1 MERQKY
7 DVAVS
12 YASEQ
17 RPYVERFVARLQSQ
31 KMRVYYDRN
40 AQAKMVGKILDQELH
55 RIYLQESNCC
65 ILFLSNA
72 YVEKPVTRYESQII
86 LSENLFVEKPV
97 TRYESQ
103 IILSENLFKENFMYI
118 FKFDDVTLPGLNRN
132 FVYSS
137 AAEFPEPEAYSNFIY
152 EVIRGKKPKD
162 DSGTFLYESLAD
174 GLVQILDRCASQYK
188 FTLRSDR
195 QSNKLL
201 LRLRSGAAVLLQVQ
215 VGQLL
220 GKSGV
225 CLWMHPGSRS
235 CDDHAYQGCVTW
247 SASKC
252 QYRLEN
258 RGLLLDLT
266 PEIEFPSLAGL
277 LERLD
282 REIQTILGVSA

>member
-72 YVEKPVTRYESQII
+72 Y
-86 LSENLFVEKPV
+86 VEKPV

-174 GLVQILDRCASQYK
+174 GLVQILDRCA
-188 FTLRSDR
+188 
-195 QSNKLL
+195 
-201 LRLRSGAAVLLQVQ
+201 
-215 VGQLL
+215 
-220 GKSGV
+220 
-225 CLWMHPGSRS
+225 
-235 CDDHAYQGCVTW
+235 
-247 SASKC
+247 
-252 QYRLEN
+252 
-258 RGLLLDLT
+258 
-266 PEIEFPSLAGL
+266 
-277 LERLD
+277 
-282 REIQTILGVSA
+282 

>member
-86 LSENLFVEKPV
+86 LSENLF
-97 TRYESQ
+97 
-103 IILSENLFKENFMYI
+103 KENFMYI

-137 AAEFPEPEAYSNFIY
+137 AAEFPE
-152 EVIRGKKPKD
+152 
-162 DSGTFLYESLAD
+162 
-174 GLVQILDRCASQYK
+174 
-188 FTLRSDR
+188 
-195 QSNKLL
+195 
-201 LRLRSGAAVLLQVQ
+201 
-215 VGQLL
+215 
-220 GKSGV
+220 
-225 CLWMHPGSRS
+225 
-235 CDDHAYQGCVTW
+235 
-247 SASKC
+247 
-252 QYRLEN
+252 
-258 RGLLLDLT
+258 
-266 PEIEFPSLAGL
+266 
-277 LERLD
+277 
-282 REIQTILGVSA
+282 

>member
-72 YVEKPVTRYESQII
+72 Y
-86 LSENLFVEKPV
+86 VEKPV

-201 LRLRSGAAVLLQVQ
+201 LRLRSGAAPCCCKSRWDSSS
-215 VGQLL
+215 
-220 GKSGV
+220 GKAAYV
-225 CLWMHPGSRS
+225 CGCTREARS

-247 SASKC
+247 SALKC

>member
-86 LSENLFVEKPV
+86 LSENLF
-97 TRYESQ
+97 
-103 IILSENLFKENFMYI
+103 KENFMYI

-152 EVIRGKKPKD
+152 EVIRGKNPKD

-247 SASKC
+247 SALKC

>member
-1 MERQKY
+1 MKRQKY
-7 DVAVS
+7 EVAVS

-55 RIYLQESNCC
+55 KIYLQESKCC

-86 LSENLFVEKPV
+86 LSE
-97 TRYESQ
+97 T
-103 IILSENLFKENFMYI
+103 LFKENFMYI
-118 FKFDDVTLPGLNRN
+118 FKFDDVTIPGLNRN

-137 AAEFPEPEAYSNFIY
+137 VAEFSEPEAYADFIY
-152 EVIRGKKPKD
+152 EVMQGKKAKD
-162 DSGTFLYESLAD
+162 NSDTFLYESLAD
-174 GLVQILDRCASQYK
+174 GLIQILNRYASQYK
-188 FTLRSDR
+188 FALHSD
-195 QSNKLL
+195 QQANKLF
-201 LRLRSGAAVLLQVQ
+201 LRLQSGAAVLLQVQ

-220 GKSGV
+220 GKNGV
-225 CLWMHPGSRS
+225 CLWMPPGSRS
-235 CDDHAYQGCVTW
+235 CDDHAYQGYVTW
-247 SASKC
+247 SAPKW

-258 RGLLLDLT
+258 RGLLLELT
-266 PEIEFPSLAGL
+266 PEVAFSSLGGL

-282 REIQTILGVSA
+282 REIQRMLGVSA